1 MQMVQNLRKQN
12 FKNNFTQ
19 TDLTGNLFKKSIILD
34 NDFVESSMSGIRF
47 IDTDC
52 NGYFNVS
59 SVYGIRGTCKENF
72 VGKKQKRKSS

>member
-1 MQMVQNLRKQN
+1 
-12 FKNNFTQ
+12 
-19 TDLTGNLFKKSIILD
+19 
-34 NDFVESSMSGIRF
+34 MSGIRF

-72 VGKKQKRKSS
+72 VGKTKRKKVVKLNEFHNLKLLSI